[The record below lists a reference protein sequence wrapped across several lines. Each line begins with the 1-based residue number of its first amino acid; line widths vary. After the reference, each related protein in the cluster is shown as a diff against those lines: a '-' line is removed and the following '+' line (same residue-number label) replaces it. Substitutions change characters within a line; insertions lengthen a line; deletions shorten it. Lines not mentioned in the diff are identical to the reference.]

1 VAIKKWLNGSAY
13 TGKLPE
19 GCVQCAR
26 GGKLVLLVT
35 GKCVYGCY
43 YCPLSFKKKGRA
55 VVYADE
61 MRVRRDTDILE
72 EAGAINATGTGVT
85 GGDPLIQPKETAR
98 LIELLKDNFG
108 ERHHIHLYT
117 RSTDLKAIEKVACA
131 GLNEIRF
138 HPQISIWKDLSES
151 EYAGAIVASRGFG
164 MEAGFE
170 IPAIPGSDKDI
181 RKFLGDAYDIGASF
195 VNLNELEFTETN
207 WRALRKR
214 GFDVKDDV
222 SASVKGSQSMALRL
236 LKSAP
241 AGLPTH
247 YCSSSFKDGI
257 QLRRRIMR
265 RARNVM
271 RPLDV
276 LTKDG
281 TLIIGII
288 ETRDPTKLATEL
300 RKRFDIPKRYIEPN
314 QEMRRVEIASWI
326 LEDIA
331 KELAYKTFI
340 IEEYP
345 TADRLE
351 VERESIGS
359 LNKK

>member
-1 VAIKKWLNGSAY
+1 VPIKKWLNGSAY
-13 TGKLPE
+13 TGRLPK

-26 GGKLVLLVT
+26 GSKLVLLVT

-61 MRVRRDTDILE
+61 MRVRKDADILE

-85 GGDPLIQPKETAR
+85 GGDPLIQPNETTR
-98 LIELLKDNFG
+98 LIKLLKDNFG

-117 RSTDLKAIEKVACA
+117 RSTDLKAIEKVASA
-131 GLNEIRF
+131 GLDEIRF
-138 HPQISIWKDLSES
+138 HPPTSVWKDLGES
-151 EYAGAIVASRGFG
+151 EYAGAIVASRGCG

-170 IPAIPGSDKDI
+170 IPAIPGCDKDV
-181 RKFLGDAYDIGASF
+181 RTFLNDAYDVGASF
-195 VNLNELEFTETN
+195 VNLNELEFSESN
-207 WRALRKR
+207 WRALKKR

-222 SASVKGSQSMALRL
+222 SASVKGSQSMAFRL
-236 LKSAP
+236 LRSAP

-265 RARNVM
+265 RARNVA
-271 RPLDV
+271 RPLDI

-288 ETRDPTKLATEL
+288 ETRDPLTLAADL
-300 RKRFDIPKRYIEPN
+300 RKRFDIPKKYIESN

-326 LEDIA
+326 LEEIA
-331 KELAYKTFI
+331 PELKKRAFI

-351 VERESIGS
+351 VEREAIGKRS
-359 LNKK
+359 

>member
-1 VAIKKWLNGSAY
+1 MATKKWLNGSAY
-13 TGKLPE
+13 TGRLPE

-61 MRVRRDTDILE
+61 MRIRKDEDIIE
-72 EAGAINATGTGVT
+72 EAEAINATGTGVT

-98 LIELLKDNFG
+98 LIRLLKDNFG

-117 RSTDLKAIEKVACA
+117 RSTDLRTIEKVASA
-131 GLNEIRF
+131 GLDEIRF
-138 HPQISIWKDLSES
+138 HPPMSTWKNLGES
-151 EYAGAIVASRGFG
+151 EYAGAIVASRGRG
-164 MEAGFE
+164 MVAGFE
-170 IPAIPGSDKDI
+170 IPAIPSCEKDI
-181 RKFLGDAYDIGASF
+181 RTFLSEAYDIGASF
-195 VNLNELEFTETN
+195 VNLNELEFTESN

-222 SASVKGSQSMALRL
+222 SASVKGSQNMALRL
-236 LKSAP
+236 LRGAP
-241 AGLPTH
+241 TGLPTH

-265 RARNVM
+265 RARNVL

-288 ETRDPTKLATEL
+288 ETRDPVKLVAEL
-300 RKRFDIPKRYIEPN
+300 RKQFDIPKKYIEPN
-314 QEMRRVEIASWI
+314 QGMGRVEIASWI
-326 LEDIA
+326 LEEIA
-331 KELAYKTFI
+331 PDLEKKAFI

-351 VERESIGS
+351 VEREPF
-359 LNKK
+359 